1 MAVTLRSLI
10 PAVFLPALVY
20 EIGNGAIA
28 PIVALTALDLGAT
41 TATAGLIITLIGVGQ
56 IVGNVPSSVLVSRLG
71 DRRAMVVAA
80 LVAAGSLVVC
90 FRAPGLVS
98 FGAAVTVIGACNAT
112 FYLAR
117 QHYIGDV
124 VGPDL
129 RATALSTLGGSHR
142 IGLFLGPFAGA
153 AAIHLFSST
162 RAPYL
167 VAVGAGLVAVL
178 VLIVVPDVEGPR
190 DRSVARPPAVSL
202 RSVLASHRGLFLTL
216 GFAVLAVGATRS
228 ARMTVIPLWA
238 AHLGLNESTTSL
250 IFGAAAAV
258 DMALFYPA
266 GRLMDQLGRLSVA
279 IPSMVILGGA
289 TALLPLAGGAVSLG
303 VAAMAMSFGN
313 GLGSG
318 IMMTLG
324 ADVAPPA
331 AKVRFLSV
339 WRTMSD
345 TGAASGPLLVSLLAS
360 VWTLAAG
367 IVAIGSVG
375 LLAALG
381 LGRWVPLHSPYA
393 NRRMVRAARERVGRA

>member
-28 PIVALTALDLGAT
+28 PVVALTALDLGAT
-41 TATAGLIITLIGVGQ
+41 TATAGLILTLIGVGQ
-56 IVGNVPSSVLVSRLG
+56 IVGNVPSSALVSRLG
-71 DRRAMVVAA
+71 DRRAMMVAA
-80 LVAAGSLVVC
+80 LISAAALVVC
-90 FRAPGLVS
+90 FAAPDLVS

-153 AAIHLFSST
+153 ASIHLFST

-167 VAVGAGLVAVL
+167 VGVAAAVIAVVIL
-178 VLIVVPDVEGPR
+178 LVVPDVEGPR
-190 DRSVARPPAVSL
+190 DRSVARPAGVSL
-202 RSVLASHRGLFLTL
+202 RSVLASHHGLFLTL

-258 DMALFYPA
+258 DMALFHPA
-266 GRLMDQLGRLSVA
+266 GRLMDQMGRLSVA
-279 IPSMVILGGA
+279 IPSMIILGGA
-289 TALLPLAGGAVSLG
+289 TALLPVAGGAVSLA

-324 ADVAPPA
+324 ADVAPPD

-345 TGAASGPLLVSLLAS
+345 TGAASGPLLVSLLAG

-381 LGRWVPLHSPYA
+381 LGRWVPRHSPYA
-393 NRRMVRAARERVGRA
+393 NRRMVRAARERVG

>member
-80 LVAAGSLVVC
+80 LVAAGSLVMC

-117 QHYIGDV
+117 QHYIGTV
-124 VGPDL
+124 VGPEL

-153 AAIHLFSST
+153 ASIHLFST

-167 VAVGAGLVAVL
+167 VAVAAALAAIGILA
-178 VLIVVPDVEGPR
+178 VVPDVQGPR
-190 DRSVARPPAVSL
+190 DGSGRVRPPAVSL
-202 RSVLASHRGLFLTL
+202 RSVLATHHGLFLTL

-228 ARMTVIPLWA
+228 ARTTVIPLWA

-250 IFGAAAAV
+250 IFGVAAAV

-266 GRLMDQLGRLSVA
+266 GRLMDRLGRLSVA

-289 TALLPLAGGAVSLG
+289 TALLPLAGGALSLG

-324 ADVAPPA
+324 ADAAPPEA
-331 AKVRFLSV
+331 RVRFLSV

-345 TGAASGPLLVSLLAS
+345 TGAAGGPLLVSLLAS

-381 LGRWVPLHSPYA
+381 LGRWVPRHSPYA
-393 NRRMVRAARERVGRA
+393 NRRMVRAARERVG